1 MPVPRLSFP
10 SAWWRRPV
18 AILGAYA
25 IALQVVLSGVLAIS
39 PATWGSGRADPT
51 CFNSSVAAN
60 DASNHPGDNS
70 PICSHCG
77 FGCAMTGWAPAGDAS
92 RMTMWRPAPIAV
104 HRLRPMLF
112 AGSRRLAAGPHY
124 PRAPP
129 A

>member
-1 MPVPRLSFP
+1 VPVPRLSFP

-25 IALQVVLSGVLAIS
+25 IALQLVLSGVMAKS
-39 PATWGSGRADPT
+39 PATWGSGRPGAT
-51 CFNSSVAAN
+51 CFSSSVAVN
-60 DASNHPGDNS
+60 DITSHPGDDS
-70 PICSHCG
+70 PICSYCSL
-77 FGCAMTGWAPAGDAS
+77 GCAMTGWAATGDPS
-92 RMTMWRPAPIAV
+92 RMTMWRPAPVAV

-112 AGSRRLAAGPHY
+112 YGSRRLAAGPHY